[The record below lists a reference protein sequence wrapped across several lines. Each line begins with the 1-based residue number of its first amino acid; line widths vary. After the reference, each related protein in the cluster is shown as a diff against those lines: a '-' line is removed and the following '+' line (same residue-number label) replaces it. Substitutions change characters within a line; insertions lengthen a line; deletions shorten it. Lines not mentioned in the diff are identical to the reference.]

1 MCSKVQ
7 ENLAVGNA
15 PSLPVDN
22 QYCDSS
28 AVNGVVELFGKDND
42 LLVVVVQNIG
52 VGKPLVIVDAVVNP
66 VNVACFQV
74 VIAV

>member
-22 QYCDSS
+22 QSCDSS